1 MAKKR
6 QKQTSEEVF
15 ESFYRDIYGDRWDF
29 LKASM
34 TDEKDTVLL
43 SDRLLSPYYMD
54 PASIEVAEML
64 PIEDGNR
71 VLDMCAAPGGKTLSL
86 ALRLGERGTLT
97 SNDRSPQRV
106 HRLRTVIEECLPKE
120 IAERITTTNHDASS
134 WCLYEQ
140 EAYDRILLD
149 APCSSERHV
158 MNDPKHLGIWS
169 PTRPKR
175 LSKEQYA
182 LLSSAFIALKHGG
195 LILYSTCSINPGENN
210 EVIARLFK
218 KHPGEVEEIELEM
231 NGEKQ
236 EHGTLILPDRTDGL
250 GPMYCCLL
258 RKI

>member
-6 QKQTSEEVF
+6 QKLTSEEAF
-15 ESFYRDIYGDRWDF
+15 ESFYRDIYGDRWDY

-106 HRLRTVIEECLPKE
+106 HRLRTVIEECLPRE

-182 LLSSAFIALKHGG
+182 LLSSAFIALRHGG

-236 EHGTLILPDRTDGL
+236 EHGTLILPDRNDGL

>member
-1 MAKKR
+1 MAKKK
-6 QKQTSEEVF
+6 QKPTSEEAF
-15 ESFYRDIYGDRWDF
+15 DSFYEDIYGERWNS

-43 SDRLLSPYYMD
+43 SEKLISPYYMD
-54 PASIEVAEML
+54 PASIAVANAL
-64 PIEDGNR
+64 PVEDGNR
-71 VLDMCAAPGGKTLSL
+71 VLDMCAAPGGKTLAI

-106 HRLRTVIEECLPKE
+106 HRLRTVIEECLPPE

-169 PTRPKR
+169 ATRPKR

-195 LILYSTCSINPGENN
+195 LLLYSTCSINPGEND
-210 EVIARLFK
+210 EVISRLFK
-218 KHPGEVEEIELEM
+218 KHPGEVEEIELDM
-231 NGEKQ
+231 KGERQ
-236 EHGTLILPDRTDGL
+236 EHGHLILPDTNDGL

>member
-1 MAKKR
+1 MAKKK
-6 QKQTSEEVF
+6 QKTTSEEAF
-15 ESFYRDIYGDRWDF
+15 ESFYSDIYGDRWES

-106 HRLRTVIEECLPKE
+106 HRLRTVIEECLPE
-120 IAERITTTNHDASS
+120 DIASRITTTNYDASS

-195 LILYSTCSINPGENN
+195 LILYSTCSINPGENS

-236 EHGTLILPDRTDGL
+236 EHGCLILPDRNDGL

-258 RKI
+258 RKL

>member
-6 QKQTSEEVF
+6 QKLTSEEAF

-43 SDRLLSPYYMD
+43 SERLLSPYYMD

-106 HRLRTVIEECLPKE
+106 HRLRTVIEECLPRE

-182 LLSSAFIALKHGG
+182 LLSSAFIALRHGG
-195 LILYSTCSINPGENN
+195 LILYSTCSINPGENSD
-210 EVIARLFK
+210 VIARLFR

-236 EHGTLILPDRTDGL
+236 VHGTLILPDRNDGL